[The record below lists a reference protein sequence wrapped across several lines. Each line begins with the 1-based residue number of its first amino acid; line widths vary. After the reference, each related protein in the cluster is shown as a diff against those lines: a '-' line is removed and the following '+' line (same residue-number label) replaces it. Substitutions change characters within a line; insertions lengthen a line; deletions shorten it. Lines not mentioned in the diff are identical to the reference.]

1 MTATA
6 SARSWRSPAR
16 QPQPGGRPLIS
27 SPTPGSGESRRSRLS
42 LAQREAV
49 WAYVFLLVPLA
60 FFALIRFWPA
70 IQSFQL
76 SLSTWHV
83 DPARRTFVGTQYY
96 QELLTNPVFHQALK
110 NTLLYTA
117 ITVPVS
123 IGLGLWIAIMLQAV
137 QHGRGWYRAIY
148 FAPYITPAV
157 AIAWVW
163 GWMYNQNFG
172 IFNRLIVDWWVFVES
187 IGLPWLAIEPQRF
200 LRDPGTALYSVA
212 AVIVWQQLG
221 FQVVIFLAGLQGI
234 PRVFYEAA
242 RIDGANPWQLFRHV
256 TFPLL
261 NPVLV
266 FAIVITTINAL
277 QLFDQIVNINFTDQG
292 GPLNRTLSIALYM
305 YQEAFGRARLGYAA
319 AVTVVL
325 FLIILV
331 ITLIQLRLTQRKVEY

>member
-1 MTATA
+1 MT
-6 SARSWRSPAR
+6 SDHARGPRAP
-16 QPQPGGRPLIS
+16 
-27 SPTPGSGESRRSRLS
+27 RRTRLS
-42 LAQREAV
+42 LTQREALF
-49 WAYVFLLVPLA
+49 AYVFLLVPLV
-60 FFALIRFWPA
+60 FFATIRFWPA
-70 IQSFQL
+70 IQSFRL
-76 SLSTWHV
+76 SLFTWHV
-83 DPARRTFVGTQYY
+83 DPDRRTFIGAQYY
-96 QELLTNPVFHQALK
+96 QELLSNPVFHQALK
-110 NTLLYTA
+110 NTLLYTL

-123 IGLGLWIAIMLQAV
+123 IALGLAIAILLQAITY
-137 QHGRGWYRAIY
+137 GRGWYRAIY

-163 GWMYNQNFG
+163 GWMYNVNFG
-172 IFNRLIVDWWVFVES
+172 IFNRMIVAWWDFVEG
-187 IGLPWLAIEPQRF
+187 IGLPWLAIDPQRF
-200 LRDPGTALYSVA
+200 LRDPEVALPAVA
-212 AVIVWQQLG
+212 VVIIWQQLG

-234 PRVFYEAA
+234 PRVYYEAA

-266 FAIVITTINAL
+266 FAVVITTINAL

-325 FLIILV
+325 FLLILI
-331 ITLIQLRLTQRKVEY
+331 ITLIQLRLTQRRVEY